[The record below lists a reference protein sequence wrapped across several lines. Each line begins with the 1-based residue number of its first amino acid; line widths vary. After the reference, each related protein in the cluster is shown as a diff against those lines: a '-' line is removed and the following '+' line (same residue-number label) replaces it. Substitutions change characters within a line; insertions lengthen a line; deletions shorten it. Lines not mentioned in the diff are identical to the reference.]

1 MPPPQEGGCVCVCG
15 GGGPAGGTTLAV
27 WATVCAAL
35 IDTTNNLCT
44 SGAGGLDLEQADDR
58 RYQTPCHALH
68 PARPNHCGDYL
79 QLAAMHGTCM
89 PNIFLQLVTFSARP

>member
-1 MPPPQEGGCVCVCG
+1 MGDGWIEYICMVLVGQRPERIGGRHACRHRKRGVCVCG

-58 RYQTPCHALH
+58 RYQIPCHASR
-68 PARPNHCGDYL
+68 PAQSL
-79 QLAAMHGTCM
+79 W
-89 PNIFLQLVTFSARP
+89 

>member
-1 MPPPQEGGCVCVCG
+1 MHGIGRAAAGAYRREACMPPPQEGCVCVWWGRAG
-15 GGGPAGGTTLAV
+15 GRGTTLAV

-58 RYQTPCHALH
+58 RYQIPCHASR
-68 PARPNHCGDYL
+68 PAQSL
-79 QLAAMHGTCM
+79 W
-89 PNIFLQLVTFSARP
+89 